1 MTAHGLCT
9 PLAPPAVGQARDV
22 MPGVRWLRLP
32 VPGPLRH
39 INVWLLD
46 EGPGWTLVDTGMDDS
61 AARAVWEQG
70 PATFLEGH
78 PIRRIVCTHHHP
90 DHAGLAGWLAETHAS
105 PVYMSPEEARL
116 LRVAMAPDEAM
127 VAAYERDGLPLTEAV
142 RAVID
147 GRDYRACMSGL
158 PAEIRDLDEGGT
170 LAAGGLD
177 WRVRRVGG
185 HTDGQLVLEAPSAGL
200 FIGGDQVLPR
210 ISSNIGVYPEQTDRA
225 PLATYLSALERLA
238 GELDDPQ
245 VLPSHGDVFVGL
257 KTRIGQLQ
265 AHHAAMLERVLG
277 LLDATPRTAHELA
290 GRLYRPGLDALN
302 TVMALGEALAHLVH
316 LADLGQ
322 ARVVE
327 GGDGLRRFRRA

>member
-1 MTAHGLCT
+1 MTAPGLGT
-9 PLAPPAVGQARDV
+9 PLAPPAVGEARDV
-22 MPGVRWLRLP
+22 VPGVRWLRLP

-46 EGPGWTLVDTGMDDS
+46 DGPGWTLIDTGMDDP

-70 PATFLEGH
+70 PSTFLEGR
-78 PIRRIVCTHHHP
+78 PIHRIVCTHHHP
-90 DHAGLAGWLAETHAS
+90 DHAGLAAWLAEVYSA

-116 LRVAMAPDEAM
+116 LRVAMTPDEAM
-127 VAAYERDGLPLTEAV
+127 VAAYERDGLPLGAAV
-142 RAVID
+142 RAVVD

-158 PAEIRDLDEGGT
+158 PEAIRDLDEGAT
-170 LAAGGLD
+170 VTAGSLD
-177 WRVRRVGG
+177 WRIRRVGG
-185 HTDGQLVLEAPSAGL
+185 HTDGQLVLEAPAAGL
-200 FIGGDQVLPR
+200 FIAGDQVLPR
-210 ISSNIGVYPEQTDRA
+210 ISSNIGVYPEQRDEA
-225 PLATYLSALERLA
+225 PLATYLVALERLA

-265 AHHAAMLERVLG
+265 SHHAAMLERVRG

-322 ARVVE
+322 AQVAE
-327 GGDGLRRFRRA
+327 GDDGRRRFWRA